1 MATKLTE
8 EQQQAVDYR
17 FMGMALAKAREAGR
31 DGEIPIGAVIVRNGV
46 IVGEGRNMTEALGDV
61 TAHAEMLA
69 ITSAANGQDGKYLTD
84 CTLYVTV
91 EPCLM
96 CAGAI
101 GWSQLRRI
109 VIGAQDTKRGYRTY
123 MRAGVDG
130 DVAASPFHPKAEV
143 IYGVRAD
150 ECAAIVR
157 DFFRQKR

>member
-1 MATKLTE
+1 MAAKLTD
-8 EQQQAVDYR
+8 EQQRALDDKY
-17 FMGMALAKAREAGR
+17 MALALRKAREAAR
-31 DGEIPIGAVIVRNGV
+31 DGEVPIGAVIIRNGAV
-46 IVGEGRNMTEALGDV
+46 IGEGRNMTEALGDV

-101 GWSQLRRI
+101 AWSQLRRI

-123 MRAGVDG
+123 MRAGEGSDCV
-130 DVAASPFHPKAEV
+130 SPFHPKAEV
-143 IYGVRAD
+143 IYGVRGD
-150 ECAAIVR
+150 ECAALVR